1 MFDESLPRFEE
12 KIQKLIDG
20 YKELQERCSV
30 LESEKMDL
38 ERKNQDLSESSDGKF
53 MEYEDNFSKQTEQL
67 NYAKEENSKLLSK
80 IQDYENKMKTVSDKI
95 DSIFEQLEKRTYNFD

>member
-30 LESEKMDL
+30 LESEKNVL
-38 ERKNQDLSESSDGKF
+38 EQKNMELAESSDGKL
-53 MEYEDNFSKQTEQL
+53 MEFEDNFAKQTQQMDFL
-67 NYAKEENSKLLSK
+67 KEENGKLQSK
-80 IQDYENKMKTVSDKI
+80 IHEYENKMKTVSDKI
-95 DSIFEQLEKRTYNFD
+95 DSIFEQLDEI